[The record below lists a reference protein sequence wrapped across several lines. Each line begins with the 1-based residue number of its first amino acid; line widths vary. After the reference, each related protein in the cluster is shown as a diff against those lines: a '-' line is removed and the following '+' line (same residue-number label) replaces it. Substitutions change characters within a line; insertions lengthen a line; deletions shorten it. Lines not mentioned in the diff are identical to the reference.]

1 MAAFVRTLARVG
13 TIARAGTRQASTVSA
28 SETIPHWKR
37 LAGAVGIATAGTGA
51 ALAYGESIPLMA
63 EEEALHPPHYGWNHK
78 GNFDTFDHGSIRR
91 GYEVY
96 RQVCA
101 ACHSMDRI
109 AFRNLVDVIYSE
121 DEVKEHAA
129 SFDVKNAEPDDDG
142 NYFTRPGKPFD
153 YFPAPY
159 ENEQASKKAN
169 NGALPPDLSVI
180 VKARHGNEDYIF
192 SLLTGYCDPPAG
204 IELGEGQHY
213 NPYFAGG
220 KIGMQAP
227 LYDEILEYEDGTPAT
242 TSQLAKDVSTF
253 LCWAAEPEHDERKRM
268 GMKAMIYLS
277 ILGALSFYF
286 KRAKWSVLK
295 SRQVKFVKGGK
306 F

>member
-1 MAAFVRTLARVG
+1 MEPCNSIVSITHFSIWHANKNPIVS
-13 TIARAGTRQASTVSA
+13 IIISSQASTASA

-121 DEVKEHAA
+121 DEVK
-129 SFDVKNAEPDDDG
+129 
-142 NYFTRPGKPFD
+142 
-153 YFPAPY
+153 
-159 ENEQASKKAN
+159 
-169 NGALPPDLSVI
+169 
-180 VKARHGNEDYIF
+180 
-192 SLLTGYCDPPAG
+192 
-204 IELGEGQHY
+204 
-213 NPYFAGG
+213 
-220 KIGMQAP
+220 
-227 LYDEILEYEDGTPAT
+227 
-242 TSQLAKDVSTF
+242 VS
-253 LCWAAEPEHDERKRM
+253 C
-268 GMKAMIYLS
+268 S
-277 ILGALSFYF
+277 S
-286 KRAKWSVLK
+286 
-295 SRQVKFVKGGK
+295 
-306 F
+306 